1 MINIQLSQKKLSR
14 LFADNRL
21 ELGGFKELQFFKTG
35 LKPTSLGLY
44 ERILSRQSCNINA
57 GNHIQTI
64 NFVV

>member
-14 LFADNRL
+14 LFGDNRL

-35 LKPTSLGLY
+35 FKPTQLGLY
-44 ERILSRQSCNINA
+44 GRILSSQSCNINA
-57 GNHIQTI
+57 GNNIQTI